1 MVLTENKK
9 LLGKRIKQIRKSNGF
24 TQEVLAERVGIETSS
39 LSGIESG
46 RYFPSLTTLEKI
58 SIILN
63 ADLKA
68 FFNYDQTLSVND
80 MRKIIV
86 DNIDKISDS
95 QIPYIYK
102 FFDGLK

>member
-1 MVLTENKK
+1 MAENKK
-9 LLGKRIKQIRKSNGF
+9 LLGKRIKQIRKNNGY
-24 TQEVLAERVGIETSS
+24 TQEMLAECVGIETSS

-58 SIILN
+58 SNVLK
-63 ADLKA
+63 ADIKA
-68 FFNYDQTLSVND
+68 FFDYDRAISVKD
-80 MRKIIV
+80 MRKIIA